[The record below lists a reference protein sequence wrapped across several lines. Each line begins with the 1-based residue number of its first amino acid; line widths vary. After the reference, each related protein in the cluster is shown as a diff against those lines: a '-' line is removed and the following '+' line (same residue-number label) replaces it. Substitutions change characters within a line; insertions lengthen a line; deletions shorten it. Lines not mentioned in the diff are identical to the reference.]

1 MIKMPPPNRKPGSI
15 HQRSMPKF
23 RLAPTEKSE
32 EKKGALT
39 AINPSTAAR
48 LCEYRGSCN
57 DDKSNDI
64 HTRLVMMIHTCM
76 VGEGS

>member
-15 HQRSMPKF
+15 H
-23 RLAPTEKSE
+23 PTEKSE